1 MKNSILNKSL
11 FAALLIAS
19 PIVGAESKYP
29 AADFEPGVVY
39 KDNDL
44 IEKHSQAAKQAPV
57 VKAQTKVEPVVT
69 KSNNS
74 SADSSYTE
82 SSTPKSS
89 AVSSNEP
96 TVGTMPIALAVL
108 AIGGFAFWRSKSV
121 PKVPPA
127 QAPAAAAK
135 VTGTAGETGVDKYL
149 KSRPEVAGTAQT
161 GVAKYLSGI
170 ASETPSAGG
179 ETGVSKYLKK
189 LPESAPV
196 NAETGVSKYLKNIT

>member
-1 MKNSILNKSL
+1 VKNSILNKSL

-39 KDNDL
+39 KDNEL
-44 IEKHSQAAKQAPV
+44 IEKHNQAAKQAPV
-57 VKAQTKVEPVVT
+57 VKAQTKAEPVVT

-74 SADSSYTE
+74 SAETSYTE
-82 SSTPKSS
+82 SKTAKSS
-89 AVSSNEP
+89 AASSGEP
-96 TVGTMPIALAVL
+96 TIGTMPIALAVL

-121 PKVPPA
+121 PKVAPA
-127 QAPAAAAK
+127 QAPAAVAN
-135 VTGTAGETGVDKYL
+135 VTGTSGATGVEKYL
-149 KSRPEVAGTAQT
+149 NSRPEVAGTAQT

-170 ASETPSAGG
+170 AAETPSVGG

-189 LPESAPV
+189 LPESAV
-196 NAETGVSKYLKNIT
+196 SNAETGVSKYLKNIT